1 MGSNYQREL
10 ESTLLLFFMSISVRA
25 EHIGSFLRPAEL
37 LEARNQPHADPERV
51 RALED
56 AHIKRV
62 VSRQKELGFQVF
74 TDGETR
80 RRNFMSDF
88 TEAVAGFDLA
98 DATARS
104 WYSELDVPPASG
116 NGNASHESHANTNVS
131 RVAGVVTAKLQQVR
145 RLTGHELSFLLQHSP
160 GLIKMT
166 LPSVTQFPAISFK
179 RGVTDRVYKDHSELL
194 WAIVDVM
201 KAELEQLSREG
212 VNYIQID
219 APRYSYYI
227 DPKWR
232 EWIRKEMQVEPSDLL
247 DESIRADNAVLGAA
261 RRPGVTLG
269 MHLCRGNNRSHW
281 YAEGGY
287 DAIAEKLFGGINVDR
302 FLLEYDDERS
312 GTFAPLRFVPTG
324 KTVVLGLI
332 SSKRPQLESGDAL
345 MRRIQQATTYVPLER
360 LALSP
365 QCGFAST
372 MEGNL
377 LTEEEQWAKMRLV
390 IETAHRVWG

>member
-1 MGSNYQREL
+1 
-10 ESTLLLFFMSISVRA
+10 MSISSRA
-25 EHIGSFLRPAEL
+25 EHIGSFLRPPEL
-37 LEARNQPHADPERV
+37 LEARRQPSPDPERV
-51 RALED
+51 RSLED
-56 AHIKRV
+56 AHIQHV
-62 VSRQKELGFQVF
+62 LSRQKELGFEIF

-88 TEAVAGFDLA
+88 TDAVEGFDLA
-98 DATARS
+98 DATPRS
-104 WYSELDVPPASG
+104 WASELDPSIANG
-116 NGNASHESHANTNVS
+116 NGKMNTRSQADKDVS
-131 RVAGVVTAKLQQVR
+131 RVTGVVKAKLHQAR
-145 RLTGHELSFLLQHSP
+145 RITGHELSFLLQHSP
-160 GLIKMT
+160 GAIKMT

-194 WAIVDVM
+194 WALVEVM
-201 KAELEQLSREG
+201 KAELAQLACEG

-232 EWIRKEMQVEPSDLL
+232 EWIRKEMRVEPGDLL
-247 DESIRADNAVLGAA
+247 DESIRADNACLDAA
-261 RRPGVTLG
+261 RRPGMTLG
-269 MHLCRGNNRSHW
+269 LHLCRGNNRSHW

-287 DAIAEKLFGGINVDR
+287 DAIADKLFGGIKVDR

-312 GTFAPLRFVPTG
+312 GTFAPLRFVPSG
-324 KTVVLGLI
+324 KTVVLGLV
-332 SSKRPQLESGDAL
+332 STKRPQLENGDAL
-345 MRRIQQATTYVPLER
+345 MRKIQQAATYVPLEQ

-390 IETAHRVWG
+390 TETAHRVWG